1 VWQVESTG
9 SNDDATPFNGDGF
22 LSMNDAETTA
32 AAPGSAPSAPSGL
45 TRDAQWRWEP
55 RVLVVDDD
63 PVCQLAARRLFKNLG
78 IAADVVSDG
87 ADAVR
92 VSGEWPY
99 VAVFMDCGTEA
110 VDGYRTARQIRARA
124 GLDHSPPVVAVTSL
138 SREVCLASGMDHH
151 IAKPLRLETLQAECE
166 RLGLIPRPG
175 VAPEPAAARSASS
188 APLLESPP
196 GQGAGGATAELA
208 ATFAHD
214 AVSVLPALW
223 RAANVGDLDVL
234 KRAAADLAG
243 RAEEAGAARVAVLCR
258 ELSAAAAG
266 GRADA
271 AAELERTVRQA
282 LRLTAGAAR
291 TQLESGPGSA
301 AAEPVEDPNGS
312 GAVVRVVIA
321 DDDPLARMAIEAM
334 IKRGERLE
342 LVGSAADVPQ
352 IVELAAATRPDV
364 AVVDFIMPGGGGP
377 EAARQIQERSPGTR
391 IVGLTAADGPDAYL
405 AMLRAGAS
413 GLLVKGGSAERLVEM
428 IHRAHERGAD

>member
-1 VWQVESTG
+1 
-9 SNDDATPFNGDGF
+9 
-22 LSMNDAETTA
+22 MDAETTA
-32 AAPGSAPSAPSGL
+32 AVPAPAPPAPSAPVPPV
-45 TRDAQWRWEP
+45 RDAQWRWEP

-78 IAADVVSDG
+78 IVADVVADG
-87 ADAVR
+87 ADAVKG
-92 VSGEWPY
+92 SAEWPY
-99 VAVFMDCGTEA
+99 VAIFMDCATEA
-110 VDGYRTARQIRARA
+110 VDGYRTARQIRARD

-166 RLGLIPRPG
+166 QLGLIPRPG
-175 VAPEPAAARSASS
+175 IALEPAAARSGSPVA
-188 APLLESPP
+188 LLETGPDRS
-196 GQGAGGATAELA
+196 AAATAELVA
-208 ATFAHD
+208 AFARD
-214 AVSVLPALW
+214 ALPVLPALW
-223 RAANVGDLDVL
+223 RAANSGDLDIL
-234 KRAAADLAG
+234 RRTASGLAQQAAD
-243 RAEEAGAARVAVLCR
+243 AGAARVAMLCR
-258 ELSAAAAG
+258 ELSEVAAG

-271 AAELERTVRQA
+271 APEVEAAVRQA

-291 TQLESGPGSA
+291 TQLESGSGSS
-301 AAEPVEDPNGS
+301 AAEPGTPPDDS
-312 GAVVRVVIA
+312 AAVVRVVIA

-428 IHRAHERGAD
+428 IHRAHERSA

>member
-1 VWQVESTG
+1 MKGKTRDHVVLS
-9 SNDDATPFNGDGF
+9 FNSVAF
-22 LSMNDAETTA
+22 LSMDDAETPGTTSD
-32 AAPGSAPSAPSGL
+32 AAPDAPSAPVRE
-45 TRDAQWRWEP
+45 TEWRWEP

-78 IAADVVSDG
+78 ITADVVADG
-87 ADAVR
+87 IDAVR
-92 VSGEWPY
+92 ASAKWPY
-99 VAVFMDCGTEA
+99 VAIFMDCGTEA
-110 VDGYRTARQIRARA
+110 VDGYRTARQIRARD

-175 VAPEPAAARSASS
+175 TAPEPSAARGASGV
-188 APLLESPP
+188 ALLEAPP
-196 GQGAGGATAELA
+196 GLGPVATAEGA
-208 ATFAHD
+208 AAFAHD
-214 AVSVLPALW
+214 ALLALPTLW
-223 RAANVGDLDVL
+223 RAANIGDLRVL
-234 KRAAADLAG
+234 ERTASELTHRAAS
-243 RAEEAGAARVAVLCR
+243 AGAARVAALCR
-258 ELSAAAAG
+258 DLSDAAAAG
-266 GRADA
+266 HADTA
-271 AAELERTVRQA
+271 AALEPAVRQA

-291 TQLESGPGSA
+291 TQLESGAGATAPEPAADPGKA
-301 AAEPVEDPNGS
+301 RD
-312 GAVVRVVIA
+312 VVRVVIA

-364 AVVDFIMPGGGGP
+364 AVVDFMMPGGGGP

-391 IVGLTAADGPDAYL
+391 IVGLTAADGPDAYR
-405 AMLRAGAS
+405 AMLQAGAS

-428 IHRAHERGAD
+428 IHRAHEGSA

>member
-1 VWQVESTG
+1 M
-9 SNDDATPFNGDGF
+9 ATPSGG
-22 LSMNDAETTA
+22 
-32 AAPGSAPSAPSGL
+32 GSPACWSL
-45 TRDAQWRWEP
+45 
-55 RVLVVDDD
+55 DDD
-63 PVCQLAARRLFKNLG
+63 PVCQLAARRLFKHLG
-78 IAADVVSDG
+78 IAADVVADG
-87 ADAVR
+87 ADAVKA
-92 VSGEWPY
+92 SAEWPY
-99 VAVFMDCGTEA
+99 VAIFMDCATEA
-110 VDGYRTARQIRARA
+110 VDGYRTARQIRARD

-151 IAKPLRLETLQAECE
+151 IAKPLRLDTLRAECE
-166 RLGLIPRPG
+166 QLGLMPRPG
-175 VAPEPAAARSASS
+175 TALPPTAARSGSQVA
-188 APLLESPP
+188 LLETQPDLS
-196 GQGAGGATAELA
+196 AGATAELV
-208 ATFAHD
+208 ATFARE
-214 AVSVLPALW
+214 ALPVLPALW
-223 RAANVGDLDVL
+223 RAVNAGDLDAL
-234 KRAAADLAG
+234 NRTASDLAQRAAD
-243 RAEEAGAARVAVLCR
+243 AGAARVAVLCR
-258 ELSAAAAG
+258 ELSEVAAA

-271 AAELERTVRQA
+271 AADVEASVRHA

-291 TQLESGPGSA
+291 TQLESGSGPTT
-301 AAEPVEDPNGS
+301 AEPAAQPGDSGS
-312 GAVVRVVIA
+312 VVRVVIA

-428 IHRAHERGAD
+428 IHRAHERSA

>member
-1 VWQVESTG
+1 M
-9 SNDDATPFNGDGF
+9 DDV
-22 LSMNDAETTA
+22 
-32 AAPGSAPSAPSGL
+32 
-45 TRDAQWRWEP
+45 QWRWEP

-78 IAADVVSDG
+78 IAADVVADG
-87 ADAVR
+87 ADAVK
-92 VSGEWPY
+92 VSAEWPY
-99 VAVFMDCGTEA
+99 VAIFMDCATEA
-110 VDGYRTARQIRARA
+110 VDGYRTARQIRARD

-166 RLGLIPRPG
+166 RLGLISRPG
-175 VAPEPAAARSASS
+175 TALEPAAARGASAV
-188 APLLESPP
+188 ALLETGPDRS
-196 GQGAGGATAELA
+196 AAETAERVA
-208 ATFAHD
+208 AFARD
-214 AVSVLPALW
+214 ALPMLPALW
-223 RAANVGDLDVL
+223 RAANAGDLDKL
-234 KRAAADLAG
+234 RRTGSDLGQRAAD
-243 RAEEAGAARVAVLCR
+243 AGAARVAVLCR
-258 ELSAAAAG
+258 ELSDVAAG
-266 GRADA
+266 GHADA
-271 AAELERTVRQA
+271 AAEVEAAVRQA

-291 TQLESGPGSA
+291 TQLESGSGLS
-301 AAEPVEDPNGS
+301 AAEPAAQPDES
-312 GAVVRVVIA
+312 GAMVRVVIA

-428 IHRAHERGAD
+428 IHRAHEHSA

>member
-1 VWQVESTG
+1 VVS
-9 SNDDATPFNGDGF
+9 FNGDGF
-22 LSMNDAETTA
+22 LTMDDPQTTA
-32 AAPGSAPSAPSGL
+32 AVPAGAPAAPSGPVREL
-45 TRDAQWRWEP
+45 QWRWEP

-78 IAADVVSDG
+78 IAADVVADG
-87 ADAVR
+87 ADAVK
-92 VSGEWPY
+92 VSADWPY
-99 VAVFMDCGTEA
+99 VAIFMDCATDA
-110 VDGYRTARQIRARA
+110 VDGYRTARQIRARD

-138 SREVCLASGMDHH
+138 PREVCLASGMDHH

-175 VAPEPAAARSASS
+175 TALEPAAARTASTV
-188 APLLESPP
+188 ALLETQPDL
-196 GQGAGGATAELA
+196 GAGATAELA
-208 ATFAHD
+208 AAFARD
-214 AVSVLPALW
+214 ALPVLPVLW
-223 RAANVGDLDVL
+223 RAANAGDFDVL
-234 KRAAADLAG
+234 ERTASDLAQRAAD
-243 RAEEAGAARVAVLCR
+243 AGAARVGALCR
-258 ELSAAAAG
+258 ELSDAAAAG
-266 GRADA
+266 HADA
-271 AAELERTVRQA
+271 AAEVEPAVRQA
-282 LRLTAGAAR
+282 LRLTAGSAR
-291 TQLESGPGSA
+291 TQLESGSGTAAVEPAAGPGDS
-301 AAEPVEDPNGS
+301 D
-312 GAVVRVVIA
+312 AVVRVVIA

-428 IHRAHERGAD
+428 IHRAHERSA

>member
-1 VWQVESTG
+1 M
-9 SNDDATPFNGDGF
+9 DDVPTKTAP
-22 LSMNDAETTA
+22 A
-32 AAPGSAPSAPSGL
+32 AASPTPSPASVALIG
-45 TRDAQWRWEP
+45 DSQWRWEP

-78 IAADVVSDG
+78 IAADVVADG

-92 VSGEWPY
+92 ASGEWPY
-99 VAVFMDCGTEA
+99 VAIFMDCGTEA

-124 GLDHSPPVVAVTSL
+124 GRDHSPPVVAVTSL

-151 IAKPLRLETLQAECE
+151 ISKPLRLETLQAECE
-166 RLGLIPRPG
+166 RLGLIPRPRT
-175 VAPEPAAARSASS
+175 ALEPAAPRAASS
-188 APLLESPP
+188 VALLEPQAAH
-196 GQGAGGATAELA
+196 GTEATAELA
-208 ATFAHD
+208 ASFARD
-214 AVSVLPALW
+214 ALSDLPALW
-223 RAANVGDLDVL
+223 RAANAGDLDTL
-234 KRAAADLAG
+234 GRGAADLAQ
-243 RAEEAGAARVAVLCR
+243 RAADAGATRVAAICR
-258 ELSAAAAG
+258 ELSQAAAAG
-266 GRADA
+266 HADA
-271 AAELERTVRQA
+271 AAEVEPAVRQA

-291 TQLESGPGSA
+291 AQLESGSGA
-301 AAEPVEDPNGS
+301 APAERGAEPEAT
-312 GAVVRVVIA
+312 GAAVRVVIA

-352 IVELAAATRPDV
+352 IVELVAATRPDV

-428 IHRAHERGAD
+428 IHRAHARSD

>member
-1 VWQVESTG
+1 M
-9 SNDDATPFNGDGF
+9 DDADITAALP
-22 LSMNDAETTA
+22 A
-32 AAPGSAPSAPSGL
+32 AAPATAGPSAPSA
-45 TRDAQWRWEP
+45 RDAQWRWEP

-78 IAADVVSDG
+78 IAADVVADG
-87 ADAVR
+87 AEAVA
-92 VSGEWPY
+92 VSAEWPY
-99 VAVFMDCGTEA
+99 VAIFMDCGTEA
-110 VDGYRTARQIRARA
+110 VDGYRTARQIRARD
-124 GLDHSPPVVAVTSL
+124 GLVHSPPVVAVTSI
-138 SREVCLASGMDHH
+138 SREVSLASGMDHH
-151 IAKPLRLETLQAECE
+151 IAKPLRLETLQAQCE
-166 RLGLIPRPG
+166 KLGLIPRPG
-175 VAPEPAAARSASS
+175 TPVEPAAARGASPV
-188 APLLESPP
+188 ALIEARPDV
-196 GQGAGGATAELA
+196 GAGAAAERVA
-208 ATFAHD
+208 AFARE
-214 AVSVLPALW
+214 ALPVLPTLW
-223 RAANVGDLDVL
+223 RAANAGDLAVL
-234 KRAAADLAG
+234 ERVASELTQQAAD
-243 RAEEAGAARVAVLCR
+243 AGAARVAAFCR
-258 ELSAAAAG
+258 ELSAAAAAG
-266 GRADA
+266 HADA
-271 AAELERTVRQA
+271 AAEVESAVRQA

-291 TQLESGPGSA
+291 TQLESGA
-301 AAEPVEDPNGS
+301 AATAAEPTAEGPEH

-428 IHRAHERGAD
+428 IHRAHERADQSP

>member
-1 VWQVESTG
+1 
-9 SNDDATPFNGDGF
+9 
-22 LSMNDAETTA
+22 MNDADLSTSVPA
-32 AAPGSAPSAPSGL
+32 ASAPAPSGPV
-45 TRDAQWRWEP
+45 RDAQWRWEP

-78 IAADVVSDG
+78 IAADVVADG
-87 ADAVR
+87 AEAVR
-92 VSGEWPY
+92 ASAAWPY

-110 VDGYRTARQIRARA
+110 VDGYRTARQMRARD
-124 GLDHSPPVVAVTSL
+124 GLAHSPPVVAVTSL
-138 SREVCLASGMDHH
+138 SRDVCLASGMDHH
-151 IAKPLRLETLQAECE
+151 IAKPLRLETLQAECQT
-166 RLGLIPRPG
+166 LGLMPRPG
-175 VAPEPAAARSASS
+175 TASESAIARSASPL
-188 APLLESPP
+188 PLLETQP
-196 GQGAGGATAELA
+196 GAGAAQTAEVA

-214 AVSVLPALW
+214 ALPSLPALW
-223 RAANVGDLDVL
+223 RAANTGDLAILGRIASDL
-234 KRAAADLAG
+234 GARAAA
-243 RAEEAGAARVAVLCR
+243 AGAARVAGVCA
-258 ELSAAAAG
+258 ELSDAAVA

-271 AAELERTVRQA
+271 TVELEPAVRQA

-291 TQLESGPGSA
+291 TQLESTAGSPA
-301 AAEPVEDPNGS
+301 EPTAEPVPDS
-312 GAVVRVVIA
+312 TIVRVVIA

-364 AVVDFIMPGGGGP
+364 AVVDFFMPGGGGP

-428 IHRAHERGAD
+428 IHRAHERSP

>member
-1 VWQVESTG
+1 M
-9 SNDDATPFNGDGF
+9 DDAEP
-22 LSMNDAETTA
+22 TA
-32 AAPGSAPSAPSGL
+32 AAPAAPSTPVAPV
-45 TRDAQWRWEP
+45 RDAQWRWEP

-63 PVCQLAARRLFKNLG
+63 LVCQLAARRLFKNLG
-78 IAADVVSDG
+78 IAADVVADG
-87 ADAVR
+87 AEAVK
-92 VSGEWPY
+92 VSAQWPY
-99 VAVFMDCGTEA
+99 VAIFMDCATEA
-110 VDGYRTARQIRARA
+110 VDGYRTARQIRARD

-166 RLGLIPRPG
+166 RLGLMPRPG
-175 VAPEPAAARSASS
+175 TALEAAATRSASS
-188 APLLESPP
+188 VALVEIGPDL
-196 GQGAGGATAELA
+196 GAGAAAELV
-208 ATFAHD
+208 ATFARD
-214 AVSVLPALW
+214 ALSGLPALW
-223 RAANVGDLDVL
+223 RAANAGHLDVL
-234 KRAAADLAG
+234 RRAASDLAR
-243 RAEEAGAARVAVLCR
+243 RAADAGAARVAALCR
-258 ELSAAAAG
+258 ELSEVAAG
-266 GRADA
+266 GQADA
-271 AAELERTVRQA
+271 AAEVEAAVRQA

-291 TQLESGPGSA
+291 TQLESGSGST
-301 AAEPVEDPNGS
+301 AAEPAAEPDAS

-377 EAARQIQERSPGTR
+377 EAVRQIQERSPGTR

-428 IHRAHERGAD
+428 IHRAHERSA

>member
-1 VWQVESTG
+1 M
-9 SNDDATPFNGDGF
+9 D
-22 LSMNDAETTA
+22 DAETPA
-32 AAPGSAPSAPSGL
+32 AAPAATPAAPSGPI
-45 TRDAQWRWEP
+45 RDVQWQWEP

-78 IAADVVSDG
+78 IAADVVADG

-92 VSGEWPY
+92 MSGEWPY

-110 VDGYRTARQIRARA
+110 VDGYRAARQIRAHA

-151 IAKPLRLETLQAECE
+151 IAKPLRLQTVQAECE
-166 RLGLIPRPG
+166 QLGLIPRPG
-175 VAPEPAAARSASS
+175 TALEPAGARSASS
-188 APLLESPP
+188 APLLESAP
-196 GQGAGGATAELA
+196 GQGAGATADLA
-208 ATFAHD
+208 ATFARD
-214 AVSVLPALW
+214 ALPVLPAMW
-223 RAANVGDLDVL
+223 RAANAGDLDVL
-234 KRAAADLAG
+234 DRTAADLAE
-243 RAEEAGAARVAVLCR
+243 RADAAGAARVAVLCR
-258 ELSAAAAG
+258 ELSRAAAD
-266 GRADA
+266 GRTDA
-271 AAELERTVRQA
+271 AAEVEPAVRQA

-291 TQLESGPGSA
+291 TQLESGVGSA
-301 AAEPVEDPNGS
+301 TAEPAADPNGS
-312 GAVVRVVIA
+312 DAAVRVVIA

-352 IVELAAATRPDV
+352 IVELAAATQPDV

-377 EAARQIQERSPGTR
+377 EAARQIQERSPDTR

-428 IHRAHERGAD
+428 IHRAHQRGAD

>member
-1 VWQVESTG
+1 MQ
-9 SNDDATPFNGDGF
+9 DAPV
-22 LSMNDAETTA
+22 
-32 AAPGSAPSAPSGL
+32 
-45 TRDAQWRWEP
+45 RDAQWRWEP

-78 IAADVVSDG
+78 VAADVVADG
-87 ADAVR
+87 SDAVR
-92 VSGEWPY
+92 ASGDWPY

-110 VDGYRTARQIRARA
+110 VDGYTTARRIRARD

-151 IAKPLRLETLQAECE
+151 IAKPLRLESLQAECD

-175 VAPEPAAARSASS
+175 TRPQAAAARGLSS
-188 APLLESPP
+188 VALLVPPP
-196 GQGAGGATAELA
+196 GLGAGAAAERA
-208 ATFAHD
+208 ARFARD
-214 AVSVLPALW
+214 ARSVLPAIW
-223 RAANVGDLDVL
+223 RAANV
-234 KRAAADLAG
+234 ADLAVLEHEASDLAQ
-243 RAEEAGAARVAVLCR
+243 RAGEAGAARVAALCR
-258 ELSAAAAG
+258 ELSQAGAAG
-266 GRADA
+266 QPDA
-271 AAELERTVRQA
+271 AAELEPAVRQA

-291 TQLESGPGSA
+291 ARLESGGGP
-301 AAEPVEDPNGS
+301 AAEEPAEDTAEDAGSS
-312 GAVVRVVIA
+312 GAAVRVVIA

-377 EAARQIQERSPGTR
+377 EAARQIQERSPRTR
-391 IVGLTAADGPDAYL
+391 IVGLTAADGPDAYK

-428 IHRAHERGAD
+428 IHRAHQSSG

>member
-1 VWQVESTG
+1 M
-9 SNDDATPFNGDGF
+9 TPFNSDGS
-22 LSMNDAETTA
+22 LSMSGFDSPAAPPA
-32 AAPGSAPSAPSGL
+32 AAPAAPGGP

-78 IAADVVSDG
+78 MAADVVADG
-87 ADAVR
+87 AEAVTA
-92 VSGEWPY
+92 SAEWPY
-99 VAVFMDCGTEA
+99 VAIFMDCATEA
-110 VDGYRTARQIRARA
+110 VDGYRTARQIRARG

-151 IAKPLRLETLQAECE
+151 IAKPLRLETLQAGCE
-166 RLGLIPRPG
+166 QLGLIPRPG
-175 VAPEPAAARSASS
+175 TALEATAARSASTV
-188 APLLESPP
+188 ALLESPP
-196 GQGAGGATAELA
+196 ELGAGATAELA
-208 ATFAHD
+208 AAFTRD
-214 AVSVLPALW
+214 ALPVVPTVW
-223 RAANVGDLDVL
+223 RAANAGDLAALERIGSDL
-234 KRAAADLAG
+234 AQRAA
-243 RAEEAGAARVAVLCR
+243 EAGAARVAAVCR
-258 ELSAAAAG
+258 ELSQLAAAG
-266 GRADA
+266 EADA
-271 AAELERTVRQA
+271 AAGVEPAVRQA
-282 LRLTAGAAR
+282 LRFTAGAAR
-291 TQLESGPGSA
+291 TQRESGAGAA
-301 AAEPVEDPNGS
+301 AAEPAPDAGTD

-377 EAARQIQERSPGTR
+377 EAARQIQERSPDTR

-428 IHRAHERGAD
+428 IHRAHEREG